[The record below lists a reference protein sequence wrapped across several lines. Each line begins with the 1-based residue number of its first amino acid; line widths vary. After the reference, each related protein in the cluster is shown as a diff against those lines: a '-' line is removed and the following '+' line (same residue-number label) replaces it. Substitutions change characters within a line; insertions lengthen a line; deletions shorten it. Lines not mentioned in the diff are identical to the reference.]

1 MSKSF
6 DPLHCSE
13 NKDIRNVE
21 VEYGLKTNRIMRIAN
36 YETKKEAKRTR
47 EILYKLFVFQ
57 PFHSP
62 RRFPKKRFEIR
73 DSFWKKCSLKLFPVI
88 EKFINFCYMI
98 CCNMHSVGDEDL
110 MLLMVEMH
118 PIFTNL
124 EIWKLVKFYIYIIT
138 IAAM

>member
-47 EILYKLFVFQ
+47 EIFYKLFVFRS
-57 PFHSP
+57 FHSP
-62 RRFPKKRFEIR
+62 RRFPMKRFEIR
-73 DSFWKKCSLKLFPVI
+73 DSFWKKIFVKLFPVI
-88 EKFINFCYMI
+88 EKFINFCYTI
-98 CCNMHSVGDEDL
+98 CCNMHSVGGENL
-110 MLLMVEMH
+110 MFLMVEMH
-118 PIFTNL
+118 LIFTNL
-124 EIWKLVKFYIYIIT
+124 EIRK
-138 IAAM
+138 